1 MGGWWPE
8 YTSPSTGVA
17 NTRQFIKACT
27 MSVRLILL
35 FSNSTN
41 KPFYVVFVSMLNFFF
56 LVCLFIS
63 F

>member
-27 MSVRLILL
+27 MSVRLFL
-35 FSNSTN
+35 FQIQPTN
-41 KPFYVVFVSMLNFFF
+41 HIML
-56 LVCLFIS
+56 CLYLC
-63 F
+63 